1 MYNLPVISQVVP
13 GAWVENTT
21 GGDPTL
27 ELTIIAAAR
36 QLVDRGAVAVASNCG
51 FLVRHQSA
59 VAAELNVPVALSSLI
74 LLPALLSL
82 SLLGREDRSFNLRF
96 NALH

>member
-59 VAAELNVPVALSSLI
+59 VAAELNVPFFCRHC
-74 LLPALLSL
+74 SL